1 MSIIV
6 KEPERKK
13 KDPVSWA
20 KYTWVE
26 ELTGGYTLRVEDRF
40 LARIYEAAG
49 LWKTAI
55 KTAEGI
61 DRADHSDLETAVKY
75 VDRLLYTKFP
85 HVWTVTNAR
94 CIISPWAGN
103 IEDLLIEPV
112 RPSSEKSGS
121 V

>member
-40 LARIYEAAG
+40 LARIYEG
-49 LWKTAI
+49 C
-55 KTAEGI
+55 
-61 DRADHSDLETAVKY
+61 RALE
-75 VDRLLYTKFP
+75 DCDQ
-85 HVWTVTNAR
+85 N
-94 CIISPWAGN
+94 G
-103 IEDLLIEPV
+103 
-112 RPSSEKSGS
+112 
-121 V
+121 

>member
-13 KDPVSWA
+13 KDPTSWA

-26 ELTGGYTLRVEDRF
+26 GPTGYTLRVEDRF
-40 LARIYEAAG
+40 LARIYEDAG

-55 KTAEGI
+55 KTVEEI
-61 DRADHSDLETAVKY
+61 DRANHSDLETAAKY
-75 VDRLLYTKFP
+75 VDRLLYKKFP

-94 CIISPWAGN
+94 CIISPWKG
-103 IEDLLIEPV
+103 DLNLA
-112 RPSSEKSGS
+112 
-121 V
+121 